1 MVDDLIIPIL
11 ITLHCIIHQHASIPV
26 RKQINTLYRDLKIIT
41 VKLSCEII
49 MTMNPASCCADWLEV
64 MQREAPESGLQGS
77 N

>member
-64 MQREAPESGLQGS
+64 MQREAPESRLQGS